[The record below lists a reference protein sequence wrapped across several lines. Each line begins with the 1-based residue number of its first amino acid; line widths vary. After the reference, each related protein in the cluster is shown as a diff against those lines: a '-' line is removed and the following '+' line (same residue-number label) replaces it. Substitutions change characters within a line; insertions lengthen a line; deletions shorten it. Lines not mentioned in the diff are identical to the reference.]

1 MTNQQGVPEAL
12 RLAEQYDH
20 GDPAAHGNAWK
31 AAVCNELRRLHSEVT
46 TLQAELAAMRAGGGP
61 VAEMVPC
68 YTPSGKRV
76 AVISRFQHLPIG
88 TKLYTSPPAVA
99 GEQTMADVIA
109 ACNGTEAFG
118 LIMGLR
124 EALQGAVSM
133 AKDAHGHWDE
143 DRDAK
148 VGKHLLALAGA
159 NKGYDKR
166 ADAIHAALAAQGEKP

>member
-1 MTNQQGVPEAL
+1 MGWMWQHEETGRTGFVDCWQVENGWQENNPRL
-12 RLAEQYDH
+12 RL
-20 GDPAAHGNAWK
+20 
-31 AAVCNELRRLHSEVT
+31 VS
-46 TLQAELAAMRAGGGP
+46 
-61 VAEMVPC
+61 
-68 YTPSGKRV
+68 
-76 AVISRFQHLPIG
+76 
-88 TKLYTSPPAVA
+88 KLYTSPPAVA

-166 ADAIHAALAAQGEKP
+166 ADAIHAAIAAQQGEKT

>member
-1 MTNQQGVPEAL
+1 MTEPTDAEIDALLRPFYESDDAAEMAKYDDRLTARAVLAKWGTPPAAVGDTVGWMWQHEETGRTGFVDCWQVENGWQENNPRL
-12 RLAEQYDH
+12 RL
-20 GDPAAHGNAWK
+20 
-31 AAVCNELRRLHSEVT
+31 VS
-46 TLQAELAAMRAGGGP
+46 
-61 VAEMVPC
+61 
-68 YTPSGKRV
+68 
-76 AVISRFQHLPIG
+76 
-88 TKLYTSPPAVA
+88 KLYTSPPAVA